1 MLALLLVLSPL
12 TLTALLMLPS
22 STAILS
28 NTTLFF
34 GCLRDCVLS
43 SFIGGLGLGSSTAA
57 AAVAAAAAIAATLPD
72 SATPAAGPLRKT
84 TRPAGRG
91 SAASLSLCVCFCACV
106 CFFVLVLVGGSEK
119 EEEAAVKGWLGLGLS
134 MCTGERMVDCSVV
147 EHEPEK
153 SITDSSRRR
162 GAGRV
167 GRTIEAWV
175 VSVSV
180 FVLVSVLLVST
191 VGGDVALGM
200 VAEESGRE
208 GRAL

>member
-1 MLALLLVLSPL
+1 M
-12 TLTALLMLPS
+12 
-22 STAILS
+22 
-28 NTTLFF
+28 
-34 GCLRDCVLS
+34 
-43 SFIGGLGLGSSTAA
+43 
-57 AAVAAAAAIAATLPD
+57 
-72 SATPAAGPLRKT
+72 
-84 TRPAGRG
+84 
-91 SAASLSLCVCFCACV
+91 
-106 CFFVLVLVGGSEK
+106 LVLVGGSEK
-119 EEEAAVKGWLGLGLS
+119 EEEEAAVKGWLGLGLS

-147 EHEPEK
+147 EHEQEK

-200 VAEESGRE
+200 VAE
-208 GRAL
+208 